1 MHPSRPLSILAT
13 ATLVGVGLTAA
24 TTTVAG
30 ATTAGAVAAVSLPS
44 AAYALTATTGC
55 AAKAVAEK
63 DATTYSSLRPKALV
77 GIASYNIRGQHAGGW
92 TNWPGRR
99 DAIAT
104 QVAT

>member
-1 MHPSRPLSILAT
+1 MPSLLPRGERSQRSRP
-13 ATLVGVGLTAA
+13 V
-24 TTTVAG
+24 
-30 ATTAGAVAAVSLPS
+30 
-44 AAYALTATTGC
+44 TATTGC
-55 AAKAVAEK
+55 AAKAVAAK

-104 QVAT
+104 RSRTACPT